1 MRIRRRR
8 RRCPSR
14 QNPSNFFSDEANVTP
29 QTIDAT
35 RARDRRE
42 TQEERE
48 EERDKGK
55 GRATEA
61 SIPIVRLVKS

>member
-14 QNPSNFFSDEANVTP
+14 QNPSNFFGNKANVTP

-48 EERDKGK
+48 EELE
-55 GRATEA
+55 GRGEPHKQA
-61 SIPIVRLVKS
+61 SRSSVW